1 MQEYAPTLYYV
12 QGGKNVVADA
22 LSRLPFSEEELSADE
37 NFAMTEEVLDMS
49 SWRDFQQPLTISE
62 IGRAQ
67 KKSKYV
73 QSLKRQAPD

>member
-37 NFAMTEEVLDMS
+37 NFAMTARRSVGHVIMARFS
-49 SWRDFQQPLTISE
+49 AATH
-62 IGRAQ
+62 
-67 KKSKYV
+67 Y
-73 QSLKRQAPD
+73 